1 MSTLANHEDYSA
13 GLYGLPHMGEVIAD
27 HRLKSG
33 WTSQEAFA
41 IVCGVDKQTV
51 AYWENQIYLA
61 DMDRRI
67 LLCKLLKIPPAL
79 LGLTWRS
86 VAEIDLETSTLSRPS
101 ESMADLLEEN
111 AYALYEDI
119 LTFAHTSKDKYSPES
134 AYRFYK
140 HQREINKSLREYQN
154 RKKIAGEIS

>member
-1 MSTLANHEDYSA
+1 MRYIAPMSTLSRHEDYSA

-27 HRLKSG
+27 HRLKAG

-51 AYWENQIYLA
+51 TYWENQVYLA

-67 LLCKLLKIPPAL
+67 FLSKLLKISPAL

-86 VAEIDLETSTLSRPS
+86 VADLNTTAFSHPF
-101 ESMADLLEEN
+101 ESMAELLGKN
-111 AYALYEDI
+111 PYALYEDI
-119 LTFAHTSKDKYSPES
+119 LPFAHTSTNKYSPAS
-134 AYRFYK
+134 TYRFYK
-140 HQREINKSLREYQN
+140 HQQELEQL
-154 RKKIAGEIS
+154 ISRVPTI